1 MKKKAAVTI
10 RPVRNKKDKK
20 AFVDFAWEVYKDD
33 PHWVPPLKDEVHGL
47 ITPGKNPWFE
57 HARAQLWLAER
68 SGKVVGRISAQVDEL
83 VQEHMGKGTGNWGM
97 FEALDAEAAA
107 ALIGTAED
115 ALRERGMTRAL
126 GPISLSIWDEP
137 GLEIEGF
144 DEDPTA
150 MMGHHRPEYRAWIEA
165 AGYEKAKDLL
175 TYEVDIAH
183 WEDPKINRLI
193 AAGERNEHIRIRM
206 VDKSKFDEEAR
217 TILNILNEAWS
228 NNWGYVPL
236 TEAEIAYA
244 GKKLKPIIYPELVR
258 IAELDGEPVAFMLTI
273 PDINELT
280 KDLNGELF
288 PFNFIK
294 LLWRLRKPRVQRARV
309 PLMGVARK
317 LHGSRMASMLAF
329 MLIEFTRR
337 DCVGKVGI
345 ETGEFGWILED
356 NKGMLSIAEL
366 PGARVN
372 HRYRI
377 FEKSLVEAKPVEA
390 PAEKKT
396 RKKAEPKKAPA
407 RAKQPAEPKS
417 ARGRSPS
424 PRPAP
429 SGRRPRKPA
438 GPKPPASTKGGPA

>member
-1 MKKKAAVTI
+1 MNSSPVTI
-10 RPVRNKKDKK
+10 RPVETKKDRQ
-20 AFVDFAWEVYKDD
+20 AFVDFAWSVYKND

-57 HARAQLWLAER
+57 HARAQFWVAER
-68 SGKVVGRISAQVDEL
+68 EGKVVGRISAQVDDL
-83 VQEHMGKGTGNWGM
+83 VQDHMGKGIGNWG
-97 FEALDAEAAA
+97 FLDALDEETAQE
-107 ALIGTAED
+107 LIATAEQW
-115 ALRERGMTRAL
+115 LRSQGMTQSL

-150 MMGHHRPEYRAWIEA
+150 MMGHHRPEYQSWIES
-165 AGYEKAKDLL
+165 AGYTKAKDLL

-193 AAGERNEHIRIRM
+193 AAGERNPHIRIRM
-206 VDKSKFDEEAR
+206 VDKSKFNEEAR
-217 TILNILNEAWS
+217 IILNILNEAWS

-244 GKKLKPIIYPELVR
+244 GKKLKPIIYNELVR
-258 IAELDGEPVAFMLTI
+258 VAELDGEPVAFMLTI

-294 LLWRLRKPRVQRARV
+294 LLWRLRNPRVKRARV
-309 PLMGVARK
+309 PLMGVAKK
-317 LHGSRMASMLAF
+317 LHQSRLASMLAF
-329 MLIEFTRR
+329 MLIEYTRR
-337 DCVGKVGI
+337 DCVGKFGI
-345 ETGEFGWILED
+345 EIGEFGWILED

-377 FEKSLVEAKPVEA
+377 YEKAL
-390 PAEKKT
+390 
-396 RKKAEPKKAPA
+396 
-407 RAKQPAEPKS
+407 
-417 ARGRSPS
+417 
-424 PRPAP
+424 
-429 SGRRPRKPA
+429 
-438 GPKPPASTKGGPA
+438 